1 MALSERPHVFAIV
14 GPTAVGKTA
23 CSIAL
28 AERLGAEILSFD
40 ARQFYRGLAI
50 GTAQP
55 SAEER
60 AAVVHHLVDFLSP
73 DELFSAGAYAEAA
86 LERIAA
92 LHASGHR
99 AVVLVGGSGLY
110 LKAVLEGL
118 NELPASLPIRAEL
131 RARLE
136 REGLAPLLAEL
147 TELDPVHIGRMDT
160 ANPQRVVR
168 ALEVCLA
175 SGRPFSSFHD
185 PAAVA
190 ERPFDHTI
198 LGLEADRDILE
209 ARIRK
214 RVEAMVAAGWEAE
227 ARAALPFRHENAL
240 QTVGYRE
247 WFEHID
253 GRVSRAEA
261 LEWIAVR
268 TRQYAKRQ
276 LTWFKRVENVQ
287 WFEDCPSLLQAAAS
301 VCAEQNIPY
310 SVDLP

>member
-1 MALSERPHVFAIV
+1 MGSERPWVFAVV
-14 GPTAVGKTA
+14 GPTAVGKTSCA
-23 CSIAL
+23 IEL
-28 AERLGAEILSFD
+28 ARGLGSEILSFD

-55 SAEER
+55 SAAER
-60 AAVVHHLVDFLSP
+60 AAVPHHFVDFLSP
-73 DELFSAGAYAEAA
+73 SELFSAGAYAEAA
-86 LERIAA
+86 LERIAG
-92 LHASGHR
+92 LHAAGHR

-131 RARLE
+131 QARLE
-136 REGLAPLLAEL
+136 REGLTPLLDQL
-147 TELDPVHIGRMDT
+147 RELDPVHVARMDT

-185 PAAVA
+185 ASAVA
-190 ERPFDHTI
+190 PRPFNHAI
-198 LGLEADRDILE
+198 FGLEAPREVLE

-214 RVEAMVAAGWEAE
+214 RLEAMITAGWADE
-227 ARAALPFRHENAL
+227 ARAALPYRHENAL

-247 WFEHID
+247 WFEHFD
-253 GRVSRAEA
+253 GEYS
-261 LEWIAVR
+261 LEEMRELIAVR

-276 LTWFKRVENVQ
+276 MTWFKRVEGVR
-287 WFEDCPSLLQAAAS
+287 WFNDCPALLAAAHEL
-301 VCAEQNIPY
+301 CAEQSIPF